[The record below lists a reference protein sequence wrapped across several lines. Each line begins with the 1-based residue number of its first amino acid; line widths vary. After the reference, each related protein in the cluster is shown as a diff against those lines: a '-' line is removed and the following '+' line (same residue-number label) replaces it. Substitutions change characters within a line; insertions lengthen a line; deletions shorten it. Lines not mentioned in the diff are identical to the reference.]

1 MLLIIK
7 IYLESEI
14 LNSIPDVCVCVL
26 HLCVYL
32 KGMYCLISQKT
43 LVILL
48 IIVKNK

>member
-1 MLLIIK
+1 MFLIIK
-7 IYLESEI
+7 IFLESEI
-14 LNSIPDVCVCVL
+14 LYSIPDVRVCVYL

-48 IIVKNK
+48 NYC